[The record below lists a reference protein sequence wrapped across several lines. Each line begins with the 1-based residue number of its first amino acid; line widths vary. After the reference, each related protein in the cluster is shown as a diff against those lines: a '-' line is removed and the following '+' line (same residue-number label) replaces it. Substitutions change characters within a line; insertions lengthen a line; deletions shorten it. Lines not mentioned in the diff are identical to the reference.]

1 MKTILSSRKH
11 PYITRVGIFLIAL
24 ALIVGT
30 LSCGSVEYDLTMAV
44 SPPGSGTTTP
54 TGTASYVANTSVDIQ
69 AVANP
74 GYQFAIWT
82 AEWAGTF
89 ANANAPSTTFTM
101 PDQDVTVTAHFV
113 AALDHFRCYAAANV
127 TGLPIGEVVYLE
139 DQFCAVNATVIDVWP
154 EWLGGMEEGGVF
166 FCDPVEKVHAE
177 VTTPIS
183 NPDHHLTVYSL
194 NCSEEEP
201 QPHKWGVLFN
211 NQFGT
216 MNMTVSGPVALA
228 VPTQKAGH
236 GPPVGLDHFLIYQVV
251 ENYGY
256 SVNVTVNLKDQFRED
271 IGVLVYES
279 VLFANP
285 VRKTHGGNV
294 TEIVNPEAHL
304 IFYAISA
311 EFWEGPEVQVV
322 NQFGEQTFNL
332 FQDPVIFAV
341 PSAKLYGGPIP

>member
-1 MKTILSSRKH
+1 MRTILSLRKH
-11 PYITRVGIFLIAL
+11 PYIARVGIFLIAI

-30 LSCGSVEYDLTMAV
+30 VSCGGVEYDLTMAV
-44 SPPGSGTTTP
+44 SPLGSGTTTP
-54 TGTASYVANTSVDIQ
+54 TGTTSYAANTSVNIQ

-82 AEWAGTF
+82 APAGTF

-101 PDQDVTVTAHFV
+101 PDQDVTITAHFV
-113 AALDHFRCYAAANV
+113 AALDHFRCYAANV

-139 DQFCAVNATVIDVWP
+139 DQFGAVNAIVADHALLEDWP
-154 EWLGGMEEGGVF
+154 PVF
-166 FCDPVEKVHAE
+166 FCDPVEKVHAG

-194 NCSEEEP
+194 NCTTEGP
-201 QPHKWGVLFN
+201 QMWGVLFN

-228 VPTQKAGH
+228 VPTQKADH

-256 SVNVTVNLKDQFRED
+256 SVNATVNLKDQFRED
-271 IGVLVYES
+271 IDVLVYES

-304 IFYAISA
+304 IFYTISA

-341 PSAKLYGGPIP
+341 PTAKLYGGPIP